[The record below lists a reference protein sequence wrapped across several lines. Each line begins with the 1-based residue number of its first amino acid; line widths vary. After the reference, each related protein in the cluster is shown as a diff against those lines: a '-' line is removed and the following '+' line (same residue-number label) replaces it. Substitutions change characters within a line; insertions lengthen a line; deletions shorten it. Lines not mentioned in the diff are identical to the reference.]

1 MIRVIFG
8 THLKLEKHTTR
19 KSRNTSSA
27 GELPNPVSKGGQGRG
42 VEAPIIGGRR
52 GMESGRGKV
61 GVRSSRRVGNWR
73 NMGKYETMVNVSQS
87 KKG

>member
-8 THLKLEKHTTR
+8 THLKLKKHTTR
-19 KSRNTSSA
+19 RSTNRSSA
-27 GELPNPVSKGGQGRG
+27 GELANAFSKGGQGRG
-42 VEAPIIGGRR
+42 VEASIIGGRR

-73 NMGKYETMVNVSQS
+73 NTEKYETMVNVSQS